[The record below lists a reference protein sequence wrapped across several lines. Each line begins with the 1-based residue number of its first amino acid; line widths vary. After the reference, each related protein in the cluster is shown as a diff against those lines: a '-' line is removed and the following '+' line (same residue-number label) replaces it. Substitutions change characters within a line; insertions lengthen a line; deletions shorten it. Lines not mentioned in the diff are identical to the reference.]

1 MQKQDEHTPNPP
13 AAVEP
18 TQPCV
23 LAARR
28 LMMGRSCL
36 GPAGTPPPVRKP
48 WEGGLAR
55 RLHRGGRAAPR
66 VGRRGRLGRGHVRRD
81 RRSADDGAAARDELR
96 GAA

>member
-48 WEGGLAR
+48 WEGGR
-55 RLHRGGRAAPR
+55 
-66 VGRRGRLGRGHVRRD
+66 
-81 RRSADDGAAARDELR
+81 
-96 GAA
+96 